1 MEMEYTDFENE
12 GYLSSIKLNIQWFP
26 GHMAKTKRLIA
37 DSLKQVDA
45 AAEIIDARIPIS
57 SRNPIID
64 ELLQTKPRIVLLNKA
79 DLSDPAANKQWV
91 EFFKAQGIP
100 AVLLSCQ
107 TGAGIGNFFKTAKE
121 LLAAKIA
128 RDASRGM
135 NKSIRVMI
143 VGVPNVGKSTFIN
156 KIAGEKKAKAEDRPG
171 VTRSKQWIRLDS
183 GVDLLDTPGILW
195 PKFEDEDVG
204 KNLAFTGA
212 IKDEV
217 YDFETVAAL
226 LCRKIAETYPK
237 EIVERYKLA
246 DASALVESENP
257 LEIIGRKRGF
267 LLPGGVIDTER
278 AANTVLDEFRSGKI
292 GKITLEFPP
301 KARV

>member
-1 MEMEYTDFENE
+1 MEYTEFENE
-12 GYLSSIKLNIQWFP
+12 GYLSSIKVNIQWYP

-37 DSLKQVDA
+37 DNLKQVDA
-45 AAEIIDARIPIS
+45 VAEIIDARIPIS

-79 DLSDPAANKQWV
+79 DLSDPNANKAWA
-91 EFFKAQGIP
+91 EFFKKQGI
-100 AVLLSCQ
+100 ASVMLSCQ
-107 TGAGIGNFFKTAKE
+107 TGAGISNFFKTAKE
-121 LLAAKIA
+121 LLSAKLE
-128 RDASRGM
+128 RDALRGM

-156 KIAGEKKAKAEDRPG
+156 KVAGEKKAKAEDRPG
-171 VTRSKQWIRLDS
+171 VTKTKQWIRLDS

-195 PKFEDEDVG
+195 HKFEDEQVG
-204 KNLAFTGA
+204 LNLAFTGA

-226 LCRKIAETYPK
+226 LCKKIAENYPN
-237 EIVERYKLA
+237 EIAQRYKLSSA
-246 DASALVESENP
+246 DLILNADNP
-257 LEIIGRKRGF
+257 LEVIGKRRGF

-278 AANTVLDEFRSGKI
+278 AANTILDEFRSGKI

-301 KARV
+301 QARG

>member
-1 MEMEYTDFENE
+1 MEYTEFENE
-12 GYLSSIKLNIQWFP
+12 GYLSSIKVNIQWYP

-37 DSLKQVDA
+37 DNLKQVDA
-45 AAEIIDARIPIS
+45 VAEIIDARIPIS

-79 DLSDPAANKQWV
+79 DLSDPNANKAWA
-91 EFFKAQGIP
+91 EFFKKQGI
-100 AVLLSCQ
+100 ASVMLSCQ
-107 TGAGIGNFFKTAKE
+107 TGAGISNFFKTAKE
-121 LLAAKIA
+121 LLSAKLE
-128 RDASRGM
+128 RDALRGM

-156 KIAGEKKAKAEDRPG
+156 KVAGEKKAKAEDRPG
-171 VTRSKQWIRLDS
+171 VTKTKQWIRLDS

-195 PKFEDEDVG
+195 PKFEDEQVG
-204 KNLAFTGA
+204 LNLAFTGA

-226 LCRKIAETYPK
+226 LCKKIAENYPN
-237 EIVERYKLA
+237 EIAQRYKLSSA
-246 DASALVESENP
+246 DLILNADNP
-257 LEIIGRKRGF
+257 LEVIGKRRGF

-278 AANTVLDEFRSGKI
+278 AANTILDEFRSGKI

-301 KARV
+301 QARG